1 MPVKHITSVEQFK
14 QVMNTPLVVI
24 DFYADWCGPCKAFA
38 PLYDN
43 FSSQTQFKK
52 ILFCKL
58 NVDELPEISEALG
71 ISAMPT
77 FMTFYNKTKRASI
90 KGADKDKFVLL
101 LNDLLQIC

>member
-1 MPVKHITSVEQFK
+1 MIINSDEQLNEAINNDKGTLILFS
-14 QVMNTPLVVI
+14 
-24 DFYADWCGPCKAFA
+24 ADWCGPCKAFA

-43 FSSQTQFKK
+43 FSSQVQFKK

-58 NVDELPEISEALG
+58 NVDELPEISESLG